1 MNLYAKDIK
10 ERLFVEVYNAAK
22 MENILKEVAHEC
34 REDLVLVYRLSGY
47 DKRSRRDCELVT
59 NEQLEPWGVD
69 VETLKQDA
77 WANTMAK
84 RPPMMLELG
93 TGGTVDL
100 SKNYLKTEEPI
111 PRGAAP
117 ELDMFILTNG
127 VNSNGAIC
135 MFDEK
140 TMQKV
145 AEKLGD
151 NLIVLPASVH
161 ETIVFGEATGLN
173 IRYAKDLVN
182 SVNRTALKDGEF
194 LSGEIYRYDKDSH
207 TLSIVQVPEHEEIPM
222 PDNISME
229 EMYAYGYT
237 WDGMLPVSRDRALK
251 LWDADLPTYRL
262 YDDGTEGM
270 VETKEEIFSHDG
282 LFGVERET
290 WIGYLRKW
298 SQREENNM
306 TEAMGKGKIE
316 ETRMQFD
323 EFMKYAVENI
333 KAYLPQECQDA
344 KVFLG
349 KGLKNNTVPLNAL
362 CIVGK
367 ERVVPSIYLE
377 QFYVPHLYGM
387 PMEEVM
393 QHMANIYVEGLRPD
407 LQYLVNTFEY
417 ENVKDKIGVSVC
429 NAAKN
434 RSMLQDIPH
443 EMKGEFALT
452 YHVKVKLEEGWNG
465 KILINNDRLAEW
477 GIDEKT
483 LRETAWYNME
493 HRFPYQLSNLHDMIE
508 AECDVS
514 KLPDYDRNS
523 KVYILTNPER
533 FHGAV
538 YMFDRKV
545 MSEVAKKFATDMLLL
560 PISVHEC
567 VLFRRDEVQDLEG
580 LKAEI
585 AHVQRT
591 QIRPEDILSGN
602 IFLLDAQTQT
612 LSELDEMQSQEQGM
626 TQQM

>member
-1 MNLYAKDIK
+1 MNLYAEDIK

-22 MENILKEVAHEC
+22 MEDILKKVVHEC
-34 REDLVLVYRLSGY
+34 REDLAVVYRLSGY
-47 DKRSRRDCELVT
+47 DERFKRDCELVT
-59 NEQLEPWGVD
+59 KEQLAHWGVD
-69 VETLKQDA
+69 AETLKQDA

-84 RPPMMLELG
+84 RPPIMFELG

-100 SKNYLKTEEPI
+100 SKNYLKIDEPI

-127 VNSNGAIC
+127 INSNGAIC
-135 MFDEK
+135 MFDEE
-140 TMQKV
+140 TMQRV
-145 AEKLGD
+145 TEKLGG

-161 ETIVFGEATGLN
+161 ETIVYREANGLN

-182 SVNRTALKDGEF
+182 SVNRTALKDREF
-194 LSGEIYRYDKDSH
+194 LSGEIYRYDKDNH
-207 TLSIVQVPEHEEIPM
+207 TLSIVQVPEHEEIIM
-222 PDNISME
+222 PDSISMK
-229 EMYAYGYT
+229 EMYAYGYA
-237 WDGMLPVSRDRALK
+237 WDGMLPLYEDKALE
-251 LWDADLPTYRL
+251 LLDADLPIYRL

-270 VETKEEIFSHDG
+270 IETKEEIFSHDG

-290 WIGYLRKW
+290 WIGYLR
-298 SQREENNM
+298 EL
-306 TEAMGKGKIE
+306 TE

-333 KAYLPQECQDA
+333 KAYLPREYKDA
-344 KVFLG
+344 NVFLG

-377 QFYVPHLYGM
+377 QFYAVHLYGM
-387 PMEEVM
+387 PIEEVM
-393 QHMANIYVEGLRPD
+393 QHMADIYLDSLRPD

-417 ENVKDKIGVSVC
+417 ENVKDRIGVSVC
-429 NAAKN
+429 NAVKN
-434 RSMLQDIPH
+434 RDMLQDIPH
-443 EMKGEFALT
+443 EVKGEFALT
-452 YHVKVKLEEGWNG
+452 YHVKVKLDDGWDG
-465 KILINNDRLAEW
+465 TILINNDRLAEW

-493 HRFPYQLSNLHDMIE
+493 QHFPYQLMNVHDMIE
-508 AECDVS
+508 EKFDVS
-514 KLPDYDRNS
+514 RMPGYDRNFN
-523 KVYILTNPER
+523 VYILSNPER

-538 YMFDRKV
+538 YMFDDKAMRG
-545 MSEVAKKFATDMLLL
+545 MAKKFATDMLLL
-560 PISVHEC
+560 PMSVHEC

-580 LKAEI
+580 LKEEI
-585 AHVQRT
+585 AYVQRT
-591 QIRPEDILSGN
+591 RIRPEDILSGD

-612 LSELDEMQSQEQGM
+612 LSKLDEMQSQEQGM

>member
-1 MNLYAKDIK
+1 MNLYAEDIK

-22 MENILKEVAHEC
+22 MEDILKEVVHEC
-34 REDLVLVYRLSGY
+34 REDLAIVYRLSGY
-47 DKRSRRDCELVT
+47 DERFKRDCELVT
-59 NEQLEPWGVD
+59 KEQLAYWGVGA
-69 VETLKQDA
+69 ETLKQDA

-84 RPPMMLELG
+84 RPPMLLELG
-93 TGGTVDL
+93 TGGTIDMR
-100 SKNYLKTEEPI
+100 KNYLKIEEPV

-117 ELDMFILTNG
+117 ELDLFILTNG

-207 TLSIVQVPEHEEIPM
+207 ILSIVQVPEHEEILM
-222 PDNISME
+222 PDSISMK
-229 EMYAYGYT
+229 EMYAYGYA
-237 WDGMLPVSRDRALK
+237 WDGMLPLSEDKALE
-251 LWDADLPTYRL
+251 LRDADLQIYRL
-262 YDDGTEGM
+262 YNDGTEGM
-270 VETKEEIFSHDG
+270 VENKEEIFSHDG

-290 WIGYLRKW
+290 WIGYLRK
-298 SQREENNM
+298 M
-306 TEAMGKGKIE
+306 TE
-316 ETRMQFD
+316 ETKMQFD

-333 KAYLPQECQDA
+333 KAYLPQEYQDA
-344 KVFLG
+344 NVFLG
-349 KGLKNNTVPLNAL
+349 KGLKNNTVPMNAL

-377 QFYVPHLYGM
+377 QFYAVHLYGM
-387 PMEEVM
+387 PIEEVM
-393 QHMANIYVEGLRPD
+393 QHMADIYLDSLRPD

-417 ENVKDKIGVSVC
+417 ENVKDRIGVSVC
-429 NAAKN
+429 NAVKN
-434 RSMLQDIPH
+434 RDMLQDIPH
-443 EMKGEFALT
+443 EVKEEFALT
-452 YHVKVKLEEGWNG
+452 YHVKVKLDDGWDG
-465 KILINNDRLAEW
+465 TILINNDRLAEW

-493 HRFPYQLSNLHDMIE
+493 QHFPYQLMNVHDMIE
-508 AECDVS
+508 EKFDVS
-514 KLPDYDRNS
+514 RLPGYDRNFN
-523 KVYILTNPER
+523 VYILSNPER

-538 YMFDRKV
+538 YMFDDKAMRG
-545 MSEVAKKFATDMLLL
+545 VAEKFATDMLLL
-560 PISVHEC
+560 PMSVHEC

-580 LKAEI
+580 LKEEI
-585 AHVQRT
+585 AYVQRNR
-591 QIRPEDILSGN
+591 IRPEDILSGD
-602 IFLLDAQTQT
+602 IFLFDVQTQT
-612 LSELDEMQSQEQGM
+612 LSKLDEMQSQEQGM

>member
-1 MNLYAKDIK
+1 MNLYAEDIK

-22 MENILKEVAHEC
+22 MKDILKEVVHEC
-34 REDLVLVYRLSGY
+34 REDLAVVYRLSGY
-47 DKRSRRDCELVT
+47 DERFKRDCELVT
-59 NEQLEPWGVD
+59 KEQLVHWGVD
-69 VETLKQDA
+69 AETLKQDA

-84 RPPMMLELG
+84 RPPIMFELG
-93 TGGTVDL
+93 TGGTVDMR
-100 SKNYLKTEEPI
+100 KNYLKIEEPV

-117 ELDMFILTNG
+117 ELDLFILTNG

-207 TLSIVQVPEHEEIPM
+207 ILSIVQVPEHEEILM
-222 PDNISME
+222 PDSISMK
-229 EMYAYGYT
+229 EMYAYGYA
-237 WDGMLPVSRDRALK
+237 WEGMLPLSEDKALE
-251 LWDADLPTYRL
+251 LRDADLQIYRL
-262 YDDGTEGM
+262 YNDGTEGM
-270 VETKEEIFSHDG
+270 VENKEEIFSHDG

-290 WIGYLRKW
+290 WIGYLRK
-298 SQREENNM
+298 M
-306 TEAMGKGKIE
+306 TE
-316 ETRMQFD
+316 ETKMQFD

-333 KAYLPQECQDA
+333 KAYLPQEYQDA
-344 KVFLG
+344 NVFLG
-349 KGLKNNTVPLNAL
+349 KGLKNNTVPMNAL

-377 QFYVPHLYGM
+377 QFYAVHLYGM
-387 PMEEVM
+387 PIEEVM
-393 QHMANIYVEGLRPD
+393 QHMADIYLDSLRPD

-417 ENVKDKIGVSVC
+417 ENVKDRIGVSVC
-429 NAAKN
+429 NAVKN
-434 RSMLQDIPH
+434 RDMLQDIPH
-443 EMKGEFALT
+443 EVKEEFALT
-452 YHVKVKLEEGWNG
+452 YHVKVKLDDGWDG
-465 KILINNDRLAEW
+465 TILINNDRLAEW

-493 HRFPYQLSNLHDMIE
+493 QHFPYQLMNVHDMIE
-508 AECDVS
+508 EKFDVS
-514 KLPDYDRNS
+514 RLPGYDRNFN
-523 KVYILTNPER
+523 VYILSNPER

-538 YMFDRKV
+538 YMFDDKAMRG
-545 MSEVAKKFATDMLLL
+545 VAEKFATDMLLL
-560 PISVHEC
+560 PMSVHEC

-580 LKAEI
+580 LKEEI
-585 AHVQRT
+585 AYVQRNR
-591 QIRPEDILSGN
+591 IRPEDILSGD
-602 IFLLDAQTQT
+602 IFLFDVQTQT
-612 LSELDEMQSQEQGM
+612 LSKLDEMQSQEQGM